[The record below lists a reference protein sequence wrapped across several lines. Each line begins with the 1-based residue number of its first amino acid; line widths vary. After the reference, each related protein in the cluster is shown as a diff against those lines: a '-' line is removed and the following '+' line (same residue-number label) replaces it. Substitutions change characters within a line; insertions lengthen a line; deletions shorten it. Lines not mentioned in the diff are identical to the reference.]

1 MKKKLSV
8 IAIVFVVFGFG
19 MIHSPYVIMEKVSII
34 LMGIG
39 IIYLIYMLIDTRPKT
54 NKDEKTS

>member
-1 MKKKLSV
+1 MKKILSV

-19 MIHSPYVIMEKVSII
+19 MIHNPSVIMEKISII

-39 IIYLIYMLIDTRPKT
+39 IIYLIYILIDTRPK
-54 NKDEKTS
+54 NEKKKNQN